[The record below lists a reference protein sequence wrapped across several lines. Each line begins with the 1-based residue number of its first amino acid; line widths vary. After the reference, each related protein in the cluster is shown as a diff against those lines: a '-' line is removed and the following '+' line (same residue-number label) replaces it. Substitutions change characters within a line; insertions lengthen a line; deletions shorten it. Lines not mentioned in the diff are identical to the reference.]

1 MNIDITTPINQG
13 SEPVPGDPEF
23 YDSELPS
30 FTKKVEILRALELTE
45 KQFNKEYGSIR
56 RLPFCENK
64 GEKSNIKAI
73 DLQLMEEFKKVYSL
87 GTKQLTK
94 FITGLDEAAPAE
106 AGGGDENKLDE
117 YSILYYI
124 SLLEHGPY
132 EQETHEATGR
142 SKGLDKITV
151 EIFRPGPDIMG
162 VNANSNVTTSSAP
175 VWVNAL
181 QAGNTMVP
189 NDTLRKA
196 PGFLTNL
203 MFQGAGNASGVF
215 AGAVLGSGAIDE
227 NTAPYPSLLHGMMQM
242 DKNND
247 DRKEQEAG
255 VPQKASGDAPEEE
268 EVDPGIPA
276 GAVVEP
282 GSGRNKV
289 NPVHGNLM
297 VKDIEKIK
305 IHEDVQDRIIELI
318 NEYLGD
324 KAFRLFL
331 FRKLINY
338 FNEYQNLAHSV
349 GASINRNVDYMQQT
363 FLEDEED
370 DCFNC
375 NKPEILTKATKKV
388 ETDMFGRT
396 FDSVERRK
404 FELKTKDNNGENKFK
419 LYTVKGQLGSGVDV
433 EEDGGMFGN
442 E

>member
-1 MNIDITTPINQG
+1 M
-13 SEPVPGDPEF
+13 
-23 YDSELPS
+23 
-30 FTKKVEILRALELTE
+30 VEA
-45 KQFNKEYGSIR
+45 YS
-56 RLPFCENK
+56 
-64 GEKSNIKAI
+64 GE
-73 DLQLMEEFKKVYSL
+73 
-87 GTKQLTK
+87 
-94 FITGLDEAAPAE
+94 
-106 AGGGDENKLDE
+106 
-117 YSILYYI
+117 
-124 SLLEHGPY
+124 
-132 EQETHEATGR
+132 
-142 SKGLDKITV
+142 
-151 EIFRPGPDIMG
+151 
-162 VNANSNVTTSSAP
+162 
-175 VWVNAL
+175 
-181 QAGNTMVP
+181 
-189 NDTLRKA
+189 
-196 PGFLTNL
+196 
-203 MFQGAGNASGVF
+203 
-215 AGAVLGSGAIDE
+215 
-227 NTAPYPSLLHGMMQM
+227 
-242 DKNND
+242 
-247 DRKEQEAG
+247 
-255 VPQKASGDAPEEE
+255 
-268 EVDPGIPA
+268 
-276 GAVVEP
+276 VEP

-363 FLEDEED
+363 FLEKEEEED
-370 DCFNC
+370 DCFSC
-375 NKPEILTKATKKV
+375 NKPEILTKETKKV